1 MMIRVVSKEEQM
13 RLSRAGRELHKIAG
27 EACVEV
33 HKTAQIVMQ
42 KERSGLQ
49 KKGVWNLNAMLEMI
63 RKKQSRD
70 EITAMAGVVTGYANA
85 MWHFGLMSEKELTDV
100 VGVIGKEGENA
111 LRRMEMKLR
120 VNRRGKG
127 AGR

>member
-1 MMIRVVSKEEQM
+1 MIRIVSKEEQM
-13 RLSRAGRELHKIAG
+13 RLNRAGKELSKITK

-42 KERSGLQ
+42 NDRSGLQ

-70 EITAMAGVVTGYANA
+70 EITAMAGVATGYANA

-111 LRRMEMKLR
+111 LRRTELKLR
-120 VNRRGKG
+120 VNRRRKG
-127 AGR
+127 EGR